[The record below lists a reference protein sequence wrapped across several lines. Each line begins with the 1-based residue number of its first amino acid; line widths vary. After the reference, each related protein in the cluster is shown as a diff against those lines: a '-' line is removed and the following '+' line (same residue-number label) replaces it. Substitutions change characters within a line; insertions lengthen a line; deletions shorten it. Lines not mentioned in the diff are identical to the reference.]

1 MIDWNKTMFKIELEA
16 ITKNGLSDKIVDVI
30 KSVGQPYD
38 IKYGK
43 RKGDLTVWETA
54 TLFYEKEKGNVD
66 KVQVLGPNID
76 NIQTIGPNLD
86 DVPMNCFK

>member
-43 RKGDLTVWETA
+43 RRGDITVFETA
-54 TLFYEKEKGNVD
+54 TLIYSKEEEE
-66 KVQVLGPNID
+66 
-76 NIQTIGPNLD
+76 D
-86 DVPMNCFK
+86 D